1 MIDARDAQKNGV
13 YRAGKHFAVRQ
24 GTLAC
29 RMPVGMGAAHC
40 AG

>member
-1 MIDARDAQKNGV
+1 MIDARDARKGDV
-13 YRAGKHFAVRQ
+13 YRVGKHFAVRQ

-29 RMPVGMGAAHC
+29 RMPVGMEGAHC